1 MTACPN
7 CGSENADGANFCS
20 VCGTRLARLEGETA
34 AESRKTVTVLFCD
47 VMGSTELG
55 ERLDP
60 ESMRKVMARYFD
72 AMRAALERHGGSV
85 EKFIGDAVM
94 AVFGIPQLHEDD
106 ALRAVRAAADM
117 RTALEDLNGELERD
131 QGLRLVCRI
140 GVNTGEVLV
149 GAEAVDFGRVTG
161 DAVNT
166 AARLEAAARPGE
178 ILIGGATELLVRD
191 AVQTEPVEPLSLRGK
206 AEPVPAYRLVEV
218 VSEIGQA
225 RRALSSTMV
234 GRDRELEDLS
244 RAFARAAEDRTCLL
258 FTILGAAGEGK
269 TRLVEEFLSTVDG
282 SGSVVRGRC
291 LPYGEGITYWPVAE
305 AVREALGVQAFD
317 PPERVTARLDE
328 ALAGDEHARAIA
340 GRLGEILGFGEG
352 LAAAEETPWA
362 IRRFLEILA
371 AQRPLVAV
379 WEDIHWAE
387 PAFLDCVNHVVDW
400 SRDAPI
406 MMLCTARPEFLDGRS
421 DWGGGKLNASTLL
434 LRPLDPKDSAE
445 LIGNLLGGA
454 GLADEALD
462 RITEAAGGNP
472 LFVEQLLSMLID
484 DGVLVRQNGGW
495 TAPGEL
501 SSVSVPPSVAALLAA
516 RLERLSDEERRTI
529 ECASVIGKEFY
540 ADAVRYLLPETL
552 GPNASELIMSL
563 GRKELVRSERS
574 SALGDGAFRFRHIL
588 IRDAAYQAIPKE
600 RRADLHE
607 GFADWIVHVSGERA
621 EEADEIVGYHLEQ
634 AFRYREA
641 LGPLD
646 QDAFE
651 LGRRASQRLTAAGRR
666 ALARHDARAVI
677 NLLGRAESLLD
688 PSTAA
693 RVSLLPDL
701 AIALWNGGQV
711 DEAKAIVEEARVRAE
726 ELGMPELAM
735 HATLA
740 GYFVTSD
747 VTTSSGIP
755 ASPTSE
761 RPFDQIR
768 TDSERAI
775 RMFEASGDERG
786 LARAWHLIA
795 DVEWDLGHAGAQLAA
810 LERALEH
817 ARRVGAPFETGE
829 VLLSVTSAIVR
840 GPTPVTDG
848 IAKSEQ
854 FVRDFPGNRVIEA
867 YLDHAIAHLRA
878 RLGEFDAAREASD
891 RYRAFL
897 LDTGQMIGYWRS
909 AELRFDVEMLAGDT
923 EAALAVAEEG
933 YTALLEKGDR
943 WPYLG
948 AFLGQARLEL
958 GQMEEAAEV
967 AEVAASS
974 AMAVE
979 RALGLGVLARVRAL
993 QGDGVSAEKLISE
1006 AVEIVERT
1014 DFLFDRGTVQL
1025 DLAEVMDAVGRAG
1038 DARAARDR
1046 AIRMFEQKGDV
1057 VSAARARSPLEGEP

>member
-1 MTACPN
+1 VTACPN
-7 CGSENADGANFCS
+7 CGSANADGANFCS
-20 VCGTRLARLEGETA
+20 VCGTRLVPVEAETA
-34 AESRKTVTVLFCD
+34 AGSRKTVTVVFCD
-47 VMGSTELG
+47 VTGSTELG

-72 AMRAALERHGGSV
+72 AMSAALERHGGSV

-117 RTALEDLNGELERD
+117 RTALEDLNGKLERD
-131 QGLRLVCRI
+131 QGLRLACRI

-149 GAEAVDFGRVTG
+149 GAEAADFGRVTG

-166 AARLEAAARPGE
+166 AARLEAAAAPGE
-178 ILIGGATELLVRD
+178 ILIGDATELLVRD
-191 AVQTEPVEPLSLRGK
+191 AVQTEPVEPLSLKGK
-206 AEPVPAYRLVEV
+206 AEPVPAHRLVEV

-225 RRALSSTMV
+225 RRALTSTMV

-244 RAFARAAEDRTCLL
+244 RAFARAAEDRSCLL

-317 PPERVTARLDE
+317 PPERVTARLDD

-340 GRLGEILGFGEG
+340 GRLAEILGFGEG

-406 MMLCTARPEFLDGRS
+406 MILCTARPEFLDRRS

-445 LIGNLLGGA
+445 LIANLLGGA
-454 GLADEALD
+454 GLADQALD

-495 TAPGEL
+495 TALGDL

-516 RLERLSDEERRTI
+516 RLERLSDDERRTI

-540 ADAVRYLLPETL
+540 ADAVRYLLPQPL
-552 GPNASELIMSL
+552 GPSASELIMSL
-563 GRKELVRSERS
+563 VRKELARSERS
-574 SALGDGAFRFRHIL
+574 GALGDDAFRFRHIL
-588 IRDAAYQAIPKE
+588 IRDSAYQAIPKE
-600 RRADLHE
+600 RRAELHE
-607 GFADWIVHVSGERA
+607 GFADWIAHVGGERA
-621 EEADEIVGYHLEQ
+621 EEADEIMGYHLEQ

-646 QDAFE
+646 EDALE

-666 ALARHDARAVI
+666 ALGRHDARAVI

-740 GYFVTSD
+740 GSFVSSD
-747 VTTSSGIP
+747 VTTSSGIRG
-755 ASPTSE
+755 SSRSD

-768 TDSERAI
+768 ADSERAI

-817 ARRVGAPFETGE
+817 AGRVGAPFETAE

-840 GPTPVTDG
+840 GPTPVTEG

-854 FVRDFPGNRVIEA
+854 FVRDFPGNRVVEA
-867 YLDHAIAHLRA
+867 YMDHAIAHLRA

-923 EAALAVAEEG
+923 EAALDVAETG
-933 YTALLEKGDR
+933 YIALLEKGDR

-948 AFLGQARLEL
+948 AFLGQARLAL

-974 AMAVE
+974 AIAVE
-979 RALGLGVLARVRAL
+979 RALGLGVLAQVRAREV
-993 QGDGVSAEKLISE
+993 DGVAAEKLIRE

-1025 DLAEVMDAVGRAG
+1025 DLAEVMDAVGREG
-1038 DARAARDR
+1038 EARVARDR
-1046 AIRMFEQKGDV
+1046 AFQMFEQKGDL
-1057 VSAARARSPLEGEP
+1057 VSAAGARSLLDLG

>member
-1 MTACPN
+1 VTACPN

-20 VCGTRLARLEGETA
+20 VCGARLVPVEAETA
-34 AESRKTVTVLFCD
+34 AGSRKTVTVVFCD
-47 VMGSTELG
+47 VTGSTELG

-60 ESMRKVMARYFD
+60 EAMRKVMARYFD

-117 RTALEDLNGELERD
+117 HTALEDLNGELERD
-131 QGLRLVCRI
+131 QGLRLACRI

-149 GAEAVDFGRVTG
+149 GAEAADFGRVTG
-161 DAVNT
+161 DALNT
-166 AARLEAAARPGE
+166 AARLEAAAAPGE
-178 ILIGGATELLVRD
+178 ILIGDATELLVRH
-191 AVQTEPVEPLSLRGK
+191 AVRTEPVEPLSLKGK
-206 AEPVPAYRLVEV
+206 AEPVPAHRLVEV

-225 RRALSSTMV
+225 RRALTSTMV

-244 RAFARAAEDRTCLL
+244 RAFARAAEDRSCLL

-317 PPERVTARLDE
+317 PPERVTARLDD

-406 MMLCTARPEFLDGRS
+406 MMLCTARPEFLDSRS

-445 LIGNLLGGA
+445 LIANLLGGA
-454 GLADEALD
+454 GLADQALD

-495 TAPGEL
+495 TALGDL
-501 SSVSVPPSVAALLAA
+501 SSVNVPPSVAALLAA
-516 RLERLSDEERRTI
+516 RLERLSDDERRTI

-540 ADAVRYLLPETL
+540 ADAVGYLLPEPL
-552 GPNASELIMSL
+552 GPSASELIMSL
-563 GRKELVRSERS
+563 VRKELVRSERS
-574 SALGDGAFRFRHIL
+574 GALGDDAFRFRHIL
-588 IRDAAYQAIPKE
+588 IRDSAYQAIPKE
-600 RRADLHE
+600 RRAELHE
-607 GFADWIVHVSGERA
+607 RFADWIAHVGGERA
-621 EEADEIVGYHLEQ
+621 EEADEIMGYHLEQ

-646 QDAFE
+646 EGALE
-651 LGRRASQRLTAAGRR
+651 LGRRASQRLAAAGRR

-677 NLLGRAESLLD
+677 NLLGRAETLLD
-688 PSTAA
+688 PSTAD

-740 GYFVTSD
+740 GSFLSSD
-747 VTTSSGIP
+747 VTTSSGIRGP
-755 ASPTSE
+755 SRSD

-768 TDSERAI
+768 ADSERAI

-795 DVEWDLGHAGAQLAA
+795 GVEWDLGHAGAQLAA

-817 ARRVGAPFETGE
+817 AGRVGAPFETAE

-840 GPTPVTDG
+840 GPTPVTEG

-854 FVRDFPGNRVIEA
+854 FVRDFPGNRVVEA
-867 YLDHAIAHLRA
+867 YMDHATAHLRA

-923 EAALAVAEEG
+923 EAARAVAEKG
-933 YTALLEKGDR
+933 YVALLEKGDR

-948 AFLGQARLEL
+948 AFLGQARLAL

-974 AMAVE
+974 AIAVE
-979 RALGLGVLARVRAL
+979 RALGLGVLAQVRARE
-993 QGDGVSAEKLISE
+993 GEGVAAEKLIRE

-1038 DARAARDR
+1038 EARVALDR
-1046 AIRMFEQKGDV
+1046 AFQMFEKKGDL
-1057 VSAARARSPLEGEP
+1057 VSAAGARSLLDRG

>member
-7 CGSENADGANFCS
+7 CGSENAEGANFCS
-20 VCGTRLARLEGETA
+20 VCGERLGA
-34 AESRKTVTVLFCD
+34 AEASAEVRKIVTIVFCD
-47 VMGSTELG
+47 VTGSTELG
-55 ERLDP
+55 EQLDP
-60 ESMRKVMARYFD
+60 ESMRKVMALFFD
-72 AMRAALERHGGSV
+72 AMRTALERHGGSV

-106 ALRAVRAAADM
+106 ALRAVRAAVDM
-117 RTALEDLNGELERD
+117 RAALEDLNHELERD
-131 QGLRLVCRI
+131 HAVRLACRI

-149 GAEAVDFGRVTG
+149 GAESSDFGRITG

-166 AARLEAAARPGE
+166 AARLEAAAEPDQ
-178 ILIGGATELLVRD
+178 ILIGDETHRLVRD
-191 AVQTEPVEPLSLRGK
+191 AVVAEPVERLTLKGK
-206 AEPVPAYRLVEV
+206 AEPVPALRLLEV
-218 VSEIGQA
+218 VSGVGQP
-225 RRALSSTMV
+225 RRALLSRMV
-234 GRDRELEDLS
+234 GRERELEDLT
-244 RAFARAAEDRTCLL
+244 RAFARAAEDRSCLL
-258 FTILGAAGEGK
+258 YTVLGAAGEGK
-269 TRLVEEFLSTVDG
+269 TRLVEEFLSGVDG
-282 SGSVVRGRC
+282 SASVVRGRC
-291 LPYGEGITYWPVAE
+291 LPYGEGITYWPVVE
-305 AVREALGVQAFD
+305 AVREALGVRAFD
-317 PPERVTARLDE
+317 PPERVAARLGE
-328 ALAGDEHARAIA
+328 AVAGDEHADAIA
-340 GRLGEILGFGEG
+340 RRLGEILGFGEG
-352 LAAAEETPWA
+352 LGAAEETPWA
-362 IRRFLEILA
+362 IRRFLEIRA
-371 AQRPLVAV
+371 ADRPLIAL

-387 PAFLDCVNHVVDW
+387 PAFLDCIDHVVDW

-445 LIGNLLGGA
+445 LIANLLGGA
-454 GLADEALD
+454 GLEDEALD

-484 DGVLVRQNGGW
+484 DGMLVRQDGGW
-495 TAPGEL
+495 TAAGGL

-516 RLERLSDEERRTI
+516 RLERLDDDERRTI

-540 ADAVRYLLPETL
+540 AGAVRDLLPVPL
-552 GPNASELIMSL
+552 RSNASGLILSL
-563 GRKELVRSERS
+563 VRKELVRPEH
-574 SALGDGAFRFRHIL
+574 SAVLGEDTFRFRHIL

-607 GFADWIVHVSGERA
+607 GFADWIGRVGGEHA

-641 LGPLD
+641 LGSLD
-646 QDAFE
+646 EDTRE
-651 LGRRASQRLTAAGRR
+651 LGRRASERLAAAGRR
-666 ALARHDARAVI
+666 ALARHDVRAVT
-677 NLLGRAESLLD
+677 NLLGRAESILD

-711 DEAKAIVEEARVRAE
+711 AEANAIVEEARVRAD
-726 ELGMPELAM
+726 ELSMPELAM

-740 GYFVTSD
+740 GAFVLSD
-747 VTTSSGIP
+747 VTTSSGIRGS
-755 ASPTSE
+755 ATSD

-768 TDSERAI
+768 RDSERAI

-817 ARRVGAPFETGE
+817 ARRVGAPFETAE
-829 VLLSVTSAIVR
+829 ALLSVTSAIVR
-840 GPTPVTDG
+840 GPTPVTEG

-854 FVRDFPGNRVIEA
+854 FVRDFPGNRGVEA
-867 YLDHAIAHLRA
+867 YMDHAIAHLRA

-891 RYRAFL
+891 RYRTFL

-909 AELRFDVEMLAGDT
+909 AELRFDVEMLAGDI
-923 EAALAVAEEG
+923 EAAQAVAEEG
-933 YTALLEKGDR
+933 YTALLKKGDR

-948 AFLGQARLEL
+948 AFLGQTRLAL
-958 GQMEEAAEV
+958 GRMEEAAEV

-974 AMAVE
+974 AIAVE
-979 RALGLGVLARVRAL
+979 RALGLGVLARVQARA
-993 QGDGVSAEKLISE
+993 GGGEAAEELIRE

-1025 DLAEVMDAVGRAG
+1025 DRAEVMELLGRG
-1038 DARAARDR
+1038 EEARAARER
-1046 AIRMFEQKGDV
+1046 ALAMFEEKGDL
-1057 VSAARARSPLEGEP
+1057 VSAARTRSLLKRG